1 MDLRINMGTMNL
13 RNQGASTLR
22 EVMGHMRITACLALF
37 VGTLFVPTVQAS
49 IVIDFDEIGPNV
61 VASLEGSLD
70 TSTLTVTGGSSY
82 SSGLV
87 NGNPFFITGSTSV
100 GDWPNDEALNYGS
113 INFVS
118 IPTTS
123 FATNSAR
130 IFSDLDTGPGFAVH
144 GKGFSTPDDYLS
156 GDLLDSTSTYLGHS
170 FASLDL
176 QLGTYVWALTNNE
189 TITLNVNS
197 SEIPEPTTPAIF
209 LIGVAGLMLRRRR
222 VT

>member
-1 MDLRINMGTMNL
+1 MGIMNL

-22 EVMGHMRITACLALF
+22 EVMGHMRITACVALF
-37 VGTLFVPTVQAS
+37 AGTLFVPTVQAS

-70 TSTLTVTGGSSY
+70 TSTLTAGGSNGFD
-82 SSGLV
+82 SGIIY
-87 NGNPFFITGSTSV
+87 GNPFFIIGSTSV
-100 GDWPNDEALNYGS
+100 GDWPNEDGMYYGS
-113 INFVS
+113 SNFVS

-130 IFSDLDTGPGFAVH
+130 IFSDLDAGPGFSVH
-144 GKGFSTPDDYLS
+144 GKGFSTPDDYVS

-197 SEIPEPTTPAIF
+197 SEVPEPTTAALF